1 MIGAVIGGGG
11 IKCTNL
17 VYMYVSG
24 FMICDVCFVIQFT
37 QDIPYSGYKS
47 DVGNC
52 FYDIPRKLKGK
63 ILMSYDPNWSDNIRS
78 KKILCHLNS
87 NNKGSQK

>member
-11 IKCTNL
+11 IKCSNL
-17 VYMYVSG
+17 VCMYVSG
-24 FMICDVCFVIQFT
+24 YMICEVFFVYIQSE
-37 QDIPYSGYKS
+37 DIPYSGYKS

-63 ILMSYDPNWSDNIRS
+63 ILMSYVPNWSDDIRS
-78 KKILCHLNS
+78 QDIMSLKSK
-87 NNKGSQK
+87 

>member
-1 MIGAVIGGGG
+1 MIGAGIGGGG
-11 IKCTNL
+11 IKCSNL
-17 VYMYVSG
+17 VCVFQYVHFTTCHISN
-24 FMICDVCFVIQFT
+24 ILDEDVL
-37 QDIPYSGYKS
+37 YKGYKS

-78 KKILCHLNS
+78 KNIMSFKF
-87 NNKGSQK
+87 K